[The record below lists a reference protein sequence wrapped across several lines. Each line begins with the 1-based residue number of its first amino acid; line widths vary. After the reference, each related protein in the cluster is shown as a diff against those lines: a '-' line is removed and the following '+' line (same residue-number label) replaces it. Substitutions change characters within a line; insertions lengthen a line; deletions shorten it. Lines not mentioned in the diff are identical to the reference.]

1 MITVLKHTLT
11 IKQILTSKGTWYK
24 SYEKHKA
31 LIRKHNILRQKI
43 ILMAIYQNTPK
54 NDTKNYTNNETTHD
68 IKKAAKLMPKN
79 NPRYPPHK

>member
-43 ILMAIYQNTPK
+43 ILMSIYQNTNYATDIILIKVIIFIPK
-54 NDTKNYTNNETTHD
+54 K
-68 IKKAAKLMPKN
+68 
-79 NPRYPPHK
+79 